1 MKAKVGAL
9 LLLGM
14 LSLIPAHVASGA
26 QVAQA
31 TACGPR
37 LSLLLWPKG
46 YDAYPLPNFE
56 VFRGLSGPFG
66 ISNILAY
73 GAATKDGTL
82 GYPAT
87 TIGPDCVDY
96 GSSGATLKPAALGAT
111 TRVATRLACTF
122 PRPPIVRIDSLPQLA
137 KRVRVILPT
146 GAVVADARVTAH
158 GSSVR
163 FAARYCAPK
172 HQLVMPSS

>member
-14 LSLIPAHVASGA
+14 LSVVPAHAASGA
-26 QVAQA
+26 RTAQA
-31 TACGPR
+31 TVCGPK

-96 GSSGATLKPAALGAT
+96 GSSSATLRPTAMGAAT
-111 TRVATRLACTF
+111 SVATRLACTF
-122 PRPPIVRIDSLPQLA
+122 PKPPIVRIDSLPQLA
-137 KRVRVILPT
+137 KRVRVILPA

-163 FAARYCAPK
+163 FAARYCTRK